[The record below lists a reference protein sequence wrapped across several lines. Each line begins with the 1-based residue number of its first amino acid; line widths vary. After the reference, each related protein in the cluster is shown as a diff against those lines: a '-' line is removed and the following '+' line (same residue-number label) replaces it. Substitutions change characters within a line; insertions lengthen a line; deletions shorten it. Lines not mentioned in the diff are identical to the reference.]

1 MKSNLVVKESV
12 RGIIEYVLKSGSLDD
27 RYMGKNRALEGTI
40 AHQKLQ
46 ASNEK
51 VYTNYQKEVKLDYLF
66 ELKFNSEESRNQYK
80 EEVGLKSLAE
90 IENINLLLEGRA
102 DGIIIESGSV
112 YIEEIKSTMKSLVLI
127 DEDYNELHWAQAK
140 FYAYIYSAKEELN
153 NISIRLSYFNI
164 ETEEVKSFDKN
175 FTFNELEGFV
185 FNIINEYKKWVVL
198 KTNLN
203 GERNESIRALTFPF
217 ESYRRGQKELAI
229 TCFNTIKEKSLLFAQ
244 APTGIGKTISTIFPA
259 IKSLNEDRGERIVY
273 LTAKTITRTVAEE
286 AIKRLKDNGLKCRS
300 ITLTAK
306 EKACFKDKVNCN
318 PEYCEYAVDYFDKVN
333 NAIYDILKEEDDF
346 TREKIEGYSRK
357 MMLCPF
363 ELALDLSLWCDIIVC
378 DYNYAFDP
386 TAKLKRFFE
395 DNVYKNILLVDEGHN
410 LVDRARNMYS
420 AEIYKDKI
428 LKTGR
433 IIKGKAPNL
442 YKSLNSINKEL
453 IEIRREVQET
463 EKNSIYKEDQYKSLY
478 KLMRIFLKECDEY
491 LIKATNTEG
500 YDEIR
505 DLYFNIRNFISISE
519 LYSDEYVTIVELDG
533 NDVKVK
539 LFCVNPSKNL
549 GKIIKETYS
558 TIIFSA
564 TLTPINYYIDLLG
577 GDSKSYRMRLPSPFK
592 KENLK
597 VYGYPLNM
605 RYTQRE
611 NNIDK
616 LCKLINKFKEEQV
629 GNYIVFLPSYQYLK
643 QIYTRYVEIYSNKN
657 TVCQED
663 ILTELEKEEFI
674 NNFQEGAN
682 ILAFCVIGGIF
693 SEGIDLP
700 GDRLIGAIV
709 VGVGFPKISNE
720 GDIIK
725 DYYKEKGFDY
735 AYIYPGINKV
745 MQGVG
750 RVIRTETDE
759 GRVLLVDDRYFSSKY
774 RNLLPKEWDIVRY

>member
-428 LKTGR
+428 LKMGR